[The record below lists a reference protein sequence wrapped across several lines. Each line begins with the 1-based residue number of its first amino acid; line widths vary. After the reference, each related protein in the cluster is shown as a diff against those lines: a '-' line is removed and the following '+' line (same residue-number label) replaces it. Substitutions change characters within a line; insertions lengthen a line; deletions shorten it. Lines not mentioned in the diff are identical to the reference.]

1 MGILRADNIAGL
13 GGREAIKGSVYFTG
27 ADGPPGWLDVEVT
40 DTIGS
45 GNFTAEWW
53 FKPKVQTEPGTA
65 NRRMLIIG
73 HNNVTGS
80 ISINWDAVNNDI
92 QFNYDATGCISSST
106 IKVYADSW
114 YHIAVVREGTGTNE
128 TKLYINGQLSDSGTL
143 PNNINQTNIEI
154 GRDTTLSDA
163 FAYYGLISNLRITK
177 KALYTAAF
185 TPPLYNLKALDETIL
200 LCCQDNDDPTKEATG
215 KEIVGVGTLYYGKRY
230 SNVATNGDL
239 ETGDTTGW
247 TSSSMSVTPAV
258 STFSH
263 SGSYSLYCETNVNGS
278 GVYQTVSVDTNHRYK
293 ISGYIY
299 NVTTGSTLSKMKIGS
314 SVGGNQNYESQKASP
329 GKWTYHEWIG
339 IPVAS
344 TLYVTFVE
352 SASGT
357 PVVKWYV
364 DDLRVEKWY
373 PEEDQNI
380 LGNSDFLNDAT
391 GWSFSSTPSGEFTI
405 SSNRLNIADT
415 SRTSNA
421 YATQQLWA
429 TALAEGKYRITV
441 DYVLSSGGFDIGVG
455 NSNIWSL
462 SGSGS
467 VTAERVADGNNS
479 SFRIIANQHCVG
491 YFNNVSLFRVA
502 EPKRINE
509 VPSYGVDEG
518 VTFTDNTRFDTLS
531 YMVPPK
537 GTTESRNRGRA
548 VMAGGMVYPTA
559 TSEDIDYME
568 IPSGGIT
575 KDFGDLTVGRGGL
588 SAPMSS
594 STRAVIAGG
603 LDGPTR
609 KNEIDYV
616 TIATTGNATDF
627 GDLSELIGYLGGLSN
642 QTRGLICGGNG
653 PSSPTNTNQIEYIT
667 IASRG
672 DSIDFSQ
679 LNKTGY
685 AMSGSGSSTR
695 GLIFGGYVAPG
706 YAIEIDTVV
715 IASTGVNASDFGDAS
730 IARAAGASCSSATRA
745 LFAGGY
751 NSTPAPSTKYNTI
764 DYVTIASTGTVND
777 FGDLSVAGSYFGGT
791 SNGTRGIFGSR
802 MDNQPFT
809 GNVTIDSV
817 IITSTG
823 NAVDWGDH
831 HRMDSGPH
839 DGQPLKRRSAATMSD
854 SHGGLS

>member
-1 MGILRADNIAGL
+1 MGILRTDNIAGL
-13 GGREAIKGSVYFTG
+13 GGRNAANGSVYF
-27 ADGPPGWLDVEVT
+27 DGRD
-40 DTIGS
+40 DI
-45 GNFTAEWW
+45 TALQ
-53 FKPKVQTEPGTA
+53 V
-65 NRRMLIIG
+65 IIG
-73 HNNVTGS
+73 GSAADFTFGTGDFTIEFWMKHGSTGS
-80 ISINWDAVNNDI
+80 YDLL
-92 QFNYDATGCISSST
+92 YDARRSST
-106 IKVYADSW
+106 DIAPMLYLVSGKIKYYTDGNDKITGTTDISHDSW
-114 YHIAVVREGTGTNE
+114 HHIALCRSSGS
-128 TKLYINGQLSDSGTL
+128 TKLFLNGVQEGSTYSDSNSYVAKLNRPVIGGEG
-143 PNNINQTNIEI
+143 PN
-154 GRDTTLSDA
+154 
-163 FAYYGLISNLRITK
+163 FANNPFGGFLSNLRVVKGT
-177 KALYTAAF
+177 ALYTANF
-185 TPPLYNLKALDETIL
+185 TPPTKVLKAIDGTVL
-200 LCCQDNDDPTKEATG
+200 LCCQDSDNPTAEATG
-215 KEIVGVGTLYYGKRY
+215 KEMLGQGGVYYGRRF
-230 SNVATNGDL
+230 SNLATNGGL

-278 GVYQTVSVDTNHRYK
+278 GVYQTVSVDTGHRYK
-293 ISGYIY
+293 ISAYIY

-314 SVGGNQNYESQKASP
+314 SVAGNQNYESQKASP

-380 LGNSDFLNDAT
+380 LGNSDFLTDAT

-441 DYVLSSGGFDIGVG
+441 DYALTAGGFDIGVG

-537 GTTESRNRGRA
+537 GTTAQSNRGRGLSI
-548 VMAGGMVYPTA
+548 GGQNNPA
-559 TSEDIDYME
+559 TSKWIDY
-568 IPSGGIT
+568 IQLQSGGIAQDFGET
-575 KDFGDLTVGRGGL
+575 TDQSNMPGGCSSQTRGLIARGYTAPASVNVIEYVELAETSNALDFGDLTSQRRRPVGL
-588 SAPMSS
+588 SN
-594 STRAVIAGG
+594 STRGVWVAGSG
-603 LDGPTR
+603 EVPSGDNYADT
-609 KNEIDYV
+609 IDYSTIASKGDAIDFGDNTGAQISHGGAISNSTRGV
-616 TIATTGNATDF
+616 YSWAYNAPAVSSVLEYLTIATTGSVATFGNLSRSHSYHFRGCSHSDSTRGLFAGGYSPVQNVIDYFTIATTGQTAADFGDLSVARRSGSGTSNSVSAVFMGGYLPGLNNIIDKVTIQATGNATDF
-627 GDLSELIGYLGGLSN
+627 GDL
-642 QTRGLICGGNG
+642 
-653 PSSPTNTNQIEYIT
+653 
-667 IASRG
+667 
-672 DSIDFSQ
+672 
-679 LNKTGY
+679 LNKTN
-685 AMSGSGSSTR
+685 
-695 GLIFGGYVAPG
+695 
-706 YAIEIDTVV
+706 E
-715 IASTGVNASDFGDAS
+715 NAS
-730 IARAAGASCSSATRA
+730 C
-745 LFAGGY
+745 
-751 NSTPAPSTKYNTI
+751 
-764 DYVTIASTGTVND
+764 
-777 FGDLSVAGSYFGGT
+777 
-791 SNGTRGIFGSR
+791 
-802 MDNQPFT
+802 
-809 GNVTIDSV
+809 
-817 IITSTG
+817 
-823 NAVDWGDH
+823 
-831 HRMDSGPH
+831 
-839 DGQPLKRRSAATMSD
+839 SD

>member
-1 MGILRADNIAGL
+1 MGILRTDNISGL

-380 LGNSDFLNDAT
+380 LGNSDFLTDAT

-502 EPKRINE
+502 EPKRLNE
-509 VPSYGVDEG
+509 VPSYGVDQG

-537 GTTESRNRGRA
+537 GTTEQRGRGRCIVSNGSPGTRA
-548 VMAGGMVYPTA
+548 LYYLQMQ
-559 TSEDIDYME
+559 
-568 IPSGGIT
+568 SGGIIQSFGNLANAAALSSGCGSSTRMLVADGYISPAST
-575 KDFGDLTVGRGGL
+575 KIIEYLTIATTSNGTNFGELTVARRRPIGMSNTTRGVWATGSGASPTPYFNEIDYNTIASLGDALDFGDASGNASHGGGV
-588 SAPMSS
+588 SS
-594 STRAVIAGG
+594 STRGIYSLGYEAPAVVNT
-603 LDGPTR
+603 LDY
-609 KNEIDYV
+609 II
-616 TIATTGNATDF
+616 IATTGSRANFGDLNHVKSYHFRGCSSSDSTRGLFAGGYNPSNNNIDYITMASTGDATDF
-627 GDLSELIGYLGGLSN
+627 GDLSVARRSGMATGNSIDAIFVGGYL
-642 QTRGLICGGNG
+642 
-653 PSSPTNTNQIEYIT
+653 P
-667 IASRG
+667 
-672 DSIDFSQ
+672 
-679 LNKTGY
+679 
-685 AMSGSGSSTR
+685 
-695 GLIFGGYVAPG
+695 
-706 YAIEIDTVV
+706 
-715 IASTGVNASDFGDAS
+715 
-730 IARAAGASCSSATRA
+730 GAS
-745 LFAGGY
+745 
-751 NSTPAPSTKYNTI
+751 NTI
-764 DYVTIASTGTVND
+764 DKVTIQT
-777 FGDLSVAGSYFGGT
+777 
-791 SNGTRGIFGSR
+791 
-802 MDNQPFT
+802 
-809 GNVTIDSV
+809 
-817 IITSTG
+817 TG
-823 NAVDWGDH
+823 NAVDFGDLTVKFH
-831 HRMDSGPH
+831 EGACS
-839 DGQPLKRRSAATMSD
+839 SD